1 MRSHV
6 PGPQAAVWDHAQ
18 VPPPEQAQTDTGLW
32 TGAHS
37 PRRDRR
43 QSGDSHPI
51 VKSFPNMDTGSEAS
65 TGSSPNSGK
74 PARHEPPFSPVRK
87 IVVFPPH
94 RHHRGLPF
102 RPRKPTD
109 SGPKV
114 RVDLGGAL
122 QQRQF
127 RAVIGTQPCPGEG
140 VGGDRDPAQGKPGG
154 RLLAGQSLPGV
165 LELLPHRDRRQP
177 APARP
182 PHPPETPAPNFQ
194 QGLAA
199 PSFSAR
205 RPPESPET
213 LAP

>member
-1 MRSHV
+1 
-6 PGPQAAVWDHAQ
+6 
-18 VPPPEQAQTDTGLW
+18 
-32 TGAHS
+32 
-37 PRRDRR
+37 
-43 QSGDSHPI
+43 
-51 VKSFPNMDTGSEAS
+51 MDTGSEAS

-182 PHPPETPAPNFQ
+182 GNSASTRVRPTP
-194 QGLAA
+194 
-199 PSFSAR
+199 R
-205 RPPESPET
+205 RHRPPAFSRASPPPPSQPADPPRV
-213 LAP
+213 LKRWHPDLLDG